1 MLHLFEAVRPPIDD
15 VERMLVDVF
24 ARVHAVEAVWV
35 RELPRILTPRD
46 QPGHAHKRYT
56 RAFYVQLARRSASAT
71 AELERLGREIAVR
84 TRAAPYLVDV
94 RVVVDDL
101 PPSDVAPSCVFRR
114 SSECV

>member
-1 MLHLFEAVRPPIDD
+1 MLHLFADVRPPIDE
-15 VERMLVDVF
+15 VERMLISVF

-35 RELPRILTPRD
+35 RELPRIATLRD
-46 QPGHAHKRYT
+46 RPEHAHKRYT
-56 RAFYVQLARRSASAT
+56 RAFYVQLARRSASAV
-71 AELERLGREIAVR
+71 AELERLGREVVIR